1 MLIAEVTV
9 RLLGSF
15 DDHDFID
22 NCVRISPNFDFP
34 IKFGDGSEMR
44 LETYTVGEVDYH
56 RTRGPINDG
65 LTLESFEIQWV
76 RFVPA
81 TRSAIESLQN
91 VRLDSLEEAT
101 LEWNPSCSMCKD
113 EFADPQGGGDQLVI
127 PLPCAHHYHVD
138 CIIHWLE
145 TSHLCPLCRY
155 ALPTVEEGQPSKS

>member
-1 MLIAEVTV
+1 MMGLHWKLIAVHWSP
-9 RLLGSF
+9 LKLSGLGLF
-15 DDHDFID
+15 QQLD
-22 NCVRISPNFDFP
+22 P
-34 IKFGDGSEMR
+34 
-44 LETYTVGEVDYH
+44 
-56 RTRGPINDG
+56 
-65 LTLESFEIQWV
+65 Q
-76 RFVPA
+76 
-81 TRSAIESLQN
+81 IESLQN

-155 ALPTVEEGQPSKS
+155 ALPTVEEGEPSNS